1 MGLHSHL
8 FQIIIP
14 VIFIV
19 LGVGIGIIFSA
30 KLTTYLI
37 KKFKRNTMSFIIGL
51 IITSSIIILPLK
63 GYNLVNVLTYI
74 VMIII
79 GAIIVTLFD
88 KLKNK
93 QN

>member
-1 MGLHSHL
+1 
-8 FQIIIP
+8 
-14 VIFIV
+14 
-19 LGVGIGIIFSA
+19 
-30 KLTTYLI
+30 
-37 KKFKRNTMSFIIGL
+37 MSFIIGL

-63 GYNLVNVLTYI
+63 GYNLVNVLTSI